1 MLAGESASDGGAG
14 CSSLVRLQSL
24 YPFRPTCINRL
35 SLANRPRWFGYETFI
50 QERPQTMKKLLTN
63 RLFAVATSKFALIA
77 SASFCIAAE
86 PTMLDVLKSCPKTAN
101 AFVQGD
107 LVALRKLTLGSPL
120 QADLP
125 SNVTRVRI
133 AAELDLEALQPDWE
147 IGYAALDKMPTAEVL
162 AQREAGYV
170 DTLGNRSIV
179 WTPNERYLIPL
190 ADNVLSIVR
199 PADRKFVGQWL
210 KKDRSNV
217 ISPYLQQWAA
227 TELANFSTL
236 ISVDL
241 EDVVSAEVLI
251 EKLPRAK
258 SLSGRNIQ
266 AVAKSISELKG
277 MTIEVAKDAL
287 NATVSIEFKSPAT
300 ELQPVAKDF
309 FAEVLAVRG
318 ISLAEYSSWKVQP
331 TNEGKTFVFT
341 GPISAQTLDDL
352 LGMFTLHRG
361 SSSVE
366 AANTPTSSPS
376 TSAPTSES
384 VIAENTKNYFKKV
397 VNTVHRVRDY
407 SANNTGERAQWNGNM
422 ANRLDE
428 LPTLDVD
435 PQMVMFGAEV
445 AKALRNNMMSMQL
458 VNIAQGAAAVASDAG
473 TSGFSTAT
481 AGGTYAGSGG
491 GYGGYG
497 SYGSYGGNFVDPNS
511 PVKYYQLGQARGN
524 SSFKELMAQL
534 EQSIADMRRVMT
546 DKYKIQ
552 F

>member
-1 MLAGESASDGGAG
+1 
-14 CSSLVRLQSL
+14 
-24 YPFRPTCINRL
+24 
-35 SLANRPRWFGYETFI
+35 
-50 QERPQTMKKLLTN
+50 MKKLRTN
-63 RLFAVATSKFALIA
+63 QLIAFVAGNFALLS
-77 SASFCIAAE
+77 SAVFCNAAE

-125 SNVTRVRI
+125 SNVSRVRI

-147 IGYAALDKMPTAEVL
+147 IGYAALDKMPTAEAI

-210 KKDRSNV
+210 KKDRSNT

-241 EDVVSAEVLI
+241 EDVVSAEVLL

-258 SLSGRNIQ
+258 SLTGRNIQ

-277 MTIEVAKDAL
+277 MSIEVAKDAL
-287 NATVSIEFKSPAT
+287 NATVSIEFKTPAT

-318 ISLAEYSSWKVQP
+318 ISLSEYSSWKVQS

-366 AANTPTSSPS
+366 AASNTS
-376 TSAPTSES
+376 TSAPSSTAPTSES

-422 ANRLDE
+422 ANRIDE

-435 PQMVMFGAEV
+435 QQMVMFGAEV

-458 VNIAQGAAAVASDAG
+458 VNISQGAAAVANDAG

-481 AGGTYAGSGG
+481 AGGTYAGSGGGYG

-534 EQSIADMRRVMT
+534 EQSIADMRRIMT

>member
-1 MLAGESASDGGAG
+1 
-14 CSSLVRLQSL
+14 
-24 YPFRPTCINRL
+24 
-35 SLANRPRWFGYETFI
+35 
-50 QERPQTMKKLLTN
+50 MKKLLTN
-63 RLFAVATSKFALIA
+63 RLFAVTTSKFALLA
-77 SASFCIAAE
+77 SASFCMAAE

-147 IGYAALDKMPTAEVL
+147 IGYAALEKMPTAEAI

-241 EDVVSAEVLI
+241 EDVVSAEVLLD
-251 EKLPRAK
+251 KLPRAK
-258 SLSGRNIQ
+258 SLNGRNIQ

-277 MTIEVAKDAL
+277 MSIEVAKDAL
-287 NATVSIEFKSPAT
+287 NAKVSIEFKSPAT

-309 FAEVLAVRG
+309 FAEVLEVRG
-318 ISLAEYSSWKVQP
+318 ISLAEYSSWQVQS
-331 TNEGKTFVFT
+331 TNEGKTFVFS

-366 AANTPTSSPS
+366 AASNTSTTASGSSASTSGS
-376 TSAPTSES
+376 SAPTSDS

-422 ANRLDE
+422 ANRIDE

-458 VNIAQGAAAVASDAG
+458 VNISQGAAAVANDAG

-491 GYGGYG
+491 GYGGYGYG

-534 EQSIADMRRVMT
+534 EQSIADMRRIMT